1 MRASDSP
8 WLFYGVPP
16 MLEAHGAAVA
26 HAIFES
32 LRLTE
37 ARKGRDV
44 PPNRVGRPL
53 EGHTPPIFK
62 HVFCDLNEYTNENNR
77 LLALA
82 LKALKKLLSELAPVE
97 LGQLRPWLTWER
109 GPEVDLI

>member
-1 MRASDSP
+1 
-8 WLFYGVPP
+8 

-32 LRLTE
+32 LRLQE
-37 ARKGRDV
+37 VRKDRDV

-53 EGHTPPIFK
+53 EGHTPPIVE
-62 HVFCDLNEYTNENNR
+62 HVFGNFNEHTNENHR
-77 LLALA
+77 FLALA
-82 LKALKKLLSELAPVE
+82 LKAFKKFLSEFAPVE
-97 LGQLRPWLTWER
+97 FGQLRPGFTWER

>member
-1 MRASDSP
+1 
-8 WLFYGVPP
+8 

-32 LRLTE
+32 LRLKE

-53 EGHTPPIFK
+53 EGHIPPIFE
-62 HVFCDLNEYTNENNR
+62 HIFCELSEYTSEDHR

-82 LKALKKLLSELAPVE
+82 LKALVKLLSELAPVE
-97 LGQLRPWLTWER
+97 FGQLRPWLTWER